1 MITIDSG
8 LISDYSEFVSGS
20 IVSLLP
26 IIGITAGVFLGFTIF
41 ERVVRI
47 ILKAVK

>member
-1 MITIDSG
+1 MITIDAN
-8 LISDYSEFVSGS
+8 LISDYIGFISGAVDS
-20 IVSLLP
+20 FLP
-26 IIGITAGVFLGFTIF
+26 IIGMTAGIFLAFTIF